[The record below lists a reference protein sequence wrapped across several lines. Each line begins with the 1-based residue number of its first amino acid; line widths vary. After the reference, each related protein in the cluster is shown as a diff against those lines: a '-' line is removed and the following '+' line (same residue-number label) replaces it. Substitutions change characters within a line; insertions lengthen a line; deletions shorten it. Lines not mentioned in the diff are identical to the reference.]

1 MQNIQ
6 REACYCSKTYRI
18 VKGGQILIQNIW
30 MFNLE
35 PDPVQLCTV
44 QYCTVHILR
53 MSLFLRQNAFTVQC
67 MHCLINFTVYVES
80 VTQDVF
86 QNPILLINQLDLV
99 SKSYSFFQICWTYST
114 VVSKSDYPYKSVG
127 PSFQIRL
134 SL

>member
-6 REACYCSKTYRI
+6 REACYCSKTYRK
-18 VKGGQILIQNIW
+18 VKGWTILKIYECFIW
-30 MFNLE
+30 IRF
-35 PDPVQLCTV
+35 CSTF
-44 QYCTVHILR
+44 QYCTQYIYVYYESFFTTKR
-53 MSLFLRQNAFTVQC
+53 VYSTVQC

-127 PSFQIRL
+127 PSFQILL